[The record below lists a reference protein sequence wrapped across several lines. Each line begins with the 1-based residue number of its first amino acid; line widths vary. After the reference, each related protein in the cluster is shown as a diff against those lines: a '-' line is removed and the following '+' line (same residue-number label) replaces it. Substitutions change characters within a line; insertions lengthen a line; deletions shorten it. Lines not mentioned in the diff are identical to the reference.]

1 MACNCGPAPNINL
14 LKLIK
19 KQSIDE
25 LREVAL
31 LFANLAVETMDEEME
46 KRSMIFLPW
55 KNSNLCQMN

>member
-46 KRSMIFLPW
+46 KAFNDIPTLE
-55 KNSNLCQMN
+55 K

>member
-1 MACNCGPAPNINL
+1 MSCNCGPAPNINL

-19 KQSIDE
+19 KQPIDE

-46 KRSMIFLPW
+46 KAFNDIPTLE
-55 KNSNLCQMN
+55 K